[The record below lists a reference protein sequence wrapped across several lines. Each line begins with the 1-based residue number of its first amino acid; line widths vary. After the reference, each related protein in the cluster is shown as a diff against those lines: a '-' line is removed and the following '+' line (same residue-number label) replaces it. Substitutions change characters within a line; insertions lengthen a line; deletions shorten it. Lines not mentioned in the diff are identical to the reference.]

1 MEDSASVNGLLPL
14 AFNPDGSL
22 NTCLNRAATG
32 SAVSLFLNG
41 LGAASVPVVT
51 ATPLTV
57 ASVSA
62 LPGAIPSV
70 WQVSL
75 QIPAGQAAGGVQ
87 VSLSAGGVP
96 VRDASLIVWVK

>member
-1 MEDSASVNGLLPL
+1 V
-14 AFNPDGSL
+14 
-22 NTCLNRAATG
+22 
-32 SAVSLFLNG
+32 
-41 LGAASVPVVT
+41 
-51 ATPLTV
+51 PLTV

-87 VSLSAGGVP
+87 VSLTAGGVP